1 MAGAQTA
8 IGAVST
14 VAILG
19 AGVVGQKVARQLAA
33 VEEVERLI
41 LGSRHPARLRGFA
54 KQLLDTDVEAVSPG
68 RLPDADAVI
77 LSLPAGGHAALAAK
91 ALARGSHVISLS
103 DSVNDTEEL
112 LALTKTATDAD
123 RSLVVGAGFSPGLSC
138 LLASHA
144 AKKFDKLVEV
154 HVARIGTAGPAC
166 QRQLHR
172 ARTGSAVDWR
182 AGEWVRRPG
191 GSGRELVW
199 FPDPLGAHDCYR
211 AAVPD
216 ALLLAPA
223 FDGVERV
230 TARVAATRRDR
241 LTAMLPMLR
250 PPHADGG
257 PGAVR
262 VELRGF
268 VDGQHHCEILGAIDN
283 PGLAAASVAALATQW
298 SLEGDLPVGAFGLG
312 MLDDPLRWLVE
323 LGDRGVRVAT
333 YEGVLA

>member
-1 MAGAQTA
+1 M
-8 IGAVST
+8 ST
-14 VAILG
+14 VAVIG
-19 AGVVGQKVARQLAA
+19 AGIVGQRVARQLAA
-33 VEEVERLI
+33 VPKVERLI

-54 KQLLDTDVEAVSPG
+54 AQLLDTDVEAISPG
-68 RLPDADAVI
+68 RLPEADVVV
-77 LSLPAGGHAALAAK
+77 LGLPASGHAKVAAK
-91 ALARGSHVISLS
+91 ALSRGAHVISMS
-103 DSVNDTEEL
+103 GSVSDTEEL
-112 LALTKTATDAD
+112 LALDKVAHAAE

-138 LLASHA
+138 LLARHGA
-144 AKKFDKLVEV
+144 AKFDKVTEI
-154 HVARIGTAGPAC
+154 HVASVGTAGPAC

-172 ARTGSAVDWR
+172 ARTGSAIDWR
-182 AGEWVRRPG
+182 DGQWHRRPG

-199 FPDPLGAHDCYR
+199 FPDPLGARDCYR

-223 FDGVERV
+223 FPGVERV

-268 VDGQHHCEILGAIDN
+268 IDGQHHCEILGAIDN
-283 PGLAAASVAALATQW
+283 PGLVAATTAAVAAQW
-298 SLEGDLPVGAFGLG
+298 TLDGDLPVGAFGLG
-312 MLDDPLRWLVE
+312 MLDDPLRWLTEMRV
-323 LGDRGVRVAT
+323 RGVRVAT
-333 YEGVLA
+333 YEGAQG

>member
-1 MAGAQTA
+1 M
-8 IGAVST
+8 ST

-19 AGVVGQKVARQLAA
+19 AGVVGQRIARQLAA
-33 VEEVERLI
+33 VDEVDRLI

-68 RLPDADAVI
+68 RLPDADAVV

-91 ALARGSHVISLS
+91 ALARGAHVISLS
-103 DSVNDTEEL
+103 DSINDTEEL
-112 LALTKTATDAD
+112 LALAKTATNAE

-138 LLASHA
+138 LLTSHA
-144 AKKFDKLVEV
+144 ARKFDQVVEI
-154 HVARIGTAGPAC
+154 HVSRMGTAGPSC

-182 AGEWVRRPG
+182 NGEWVRRPG

-199 FPDPLGAHDCYR
+199 FPDPLGARDCYR

-250 PPHADGG
+250 RPHADGG
-257 PGAVR
+257 PGAIR

-268 VDGQHHCEILGAIDN
+268 VAGQYHCEILGAIDN
-283 PGLAAASVAALATQW
+283 PGLAAATTAAVATQW
-298 SLEGDLPVGAFGLG
+298 ALAGGLPVGAFGLG
-312 MLDDPLRWLVE
+312 MLDDPLRWLIE
-323 LGDRGVRVAT
+323 LGERGVRAAT
-333 YEGVLA
+333 YEDVLI